1 MVREEAKRRLTQKLT
16 THTHTFIQTDPTG
29 AAVLNV
35 AVAPSARRRGIGRA
49 LLRGAA
55 SMARAEW
62 GAESLYTSV
71 AATNDAARALYADL
85 GFGEVGDAVA
95 AVAGATSL
103 GALVGE
109 KKGSGS
115 RFFNSF

>member
-1 MVREEAKRRLTQKLT
+1 MERKTLTPT
-16 THTHTFIQTDPTG
+16 PTPHQTDPTG

-35 AVAPSARRRGIGRA
+35 AVAPSARRRGVGRA

-55 SMARAEW
+55 MTARAEW
-62 GAESLYTSV
+62 GAQTLYTSV

-103 GALVGE
+103 GEFWCRGRERGGRRAVL
-109 KKGSGS
+109 S
-115 RFFNSF
+115 RLNSPL